1 MSAPLDQSVMDL
13 LRQSA
18 AGPMLD
24 RPVNDVL
31 QEMGL
36 PQLPDLSAL
45 PPLPEM
51 PPMPVIDL
59 SQIAKPLTDLAS
71 SFGSGRLP
79 ADQPQI
85 DPAQLLSQVSSVLQT
100 ATTFGTSALQMA
112 MTLWQG
118 AGASSAAN
126 KGAQTAKDGAAI
138 SAQSTGTSMGVTAA
152 AGTVFQG
159 AAHMSAIIA
168 KFMTSLVASGP
179 FIVTPP
185 GQAFVLAMSTE
196 TLAEATAVV
205 AKTRGE
211 LTLHS
216 ASMTNT
222 GHKVPVTDAP
232 TGVDPMQLVSQ
243 LMQVAGPLST
253 MATTGTQAVQQAQ
266 QAFAP
271 SEPVAGPEAT
281 EKADE
286 GLAPG
291 AGGGMGGGLA
301 GGGVG
306 AVAAGMGNQLRQL
319 SAWGGGP
326 RAAAGPLGAAGAS
339 VPAAE
344 GSGSSPATSSRS
356 GMASGGPGM
365 MPMGGAAGAAG
376 MARNSEEN
384 TEGLRG
390 MLVTEQHGDDVV
402 GAIEGVSVPV
412 VGAAEH
418 VSEPMDSEP
427 PDKDLTL

>member
-1 MSAPLDQSVMDL
+1 MNAPLEQSVMDL

-159 AAHMSAIIA
+159 AASMSAIIA

-179 FIVTPP
+179 FIATPP

-211 LTLHS
+211 LTVHS

-222 GHKVPVTDAP
+222 GQKVPVTDAP
-232 TGVDPMQLVSQ
+232 SGVDPMQMVSQ

-266 QAFAP
+266 KAFAAP
-271 SEPVAGPEAT
+271 EPVAGEGA
-281 EKADE
+281 EKAGE
-286 GLAPG
+286 GTGLGGG
-291 AGGGMGGGLA
+291 AGGGLA
-301 GGGVG
+301 AGGVG

-319 SAWGGGP
+319 SAWGGAP
-326 RAAAGPLGAAGAS
+326 RPAAGPLGAAGAS
-339 VPAAE
+339 VPVTE
-344 GSGSSPATSSRS
+344 GGASSPATSSRG
-356 GMASGGPGM
+356 GMTHGPGM

-376 MARNSEEN
+376 MGRNSAEN

-390 MLVTEQHGDDVV
+390 MLVTEQHGNDVV
-402 GAIEGVSVPV
+402 GDIEGISVPV